1 MRKLFLLPLLL
12 VVVLPGFGQSE
23 SVNDLIGQMQASF
36 TKVET
41 ASFTYE
47 HEIKVLEYSTL
58 QYDYKQ
64 IDLKGVSSS
73 YQNQFNLADIDPY
86 AVRQET
92 VKDIIYV
99 VLTAR
104 NKQKLFKT
112 VKNGKTEPFD
122 DEVKIHAKNV
132 DHARLILD
140 LFKKASPIAEK
151 MMTTKMKLEGYD
163 NMVKWLEEHVGRVS
177 DGVKSVEQSLQRQ
190 TFPGSFK
197 LQQIESDGK
206 SSKQEEFTFNAND
219 INLNSLVFKV
229 SGNSFGL
236 EIGMLDRLK
245 SVSLVR
251 DGVKKPYEDEVIIYT
266 NGVDEARDIRTVL
279 TMMAPLVQAKVKSD
293 LPDPKST
300 DDALEKLATFVKD
313 VTIGSNTYS
322 QSITPKCVTTFS
334 VTEQSSSST
343 EKNTYTFNWMD
354 INPNLA
360 KLAVSGEKMTMEL
373 PALDK
378 KKLVNHY
385 KDDKVVGFEN
395 DAAIYVENVEVGRR
409 LRVLVDKAINY
420 CKTGYKPPFPSDTE
434 GIINWMKSTI
444 GEVTVDQTTVK
455 QVLEPAEAGNLNKI
469 KFTNIEIKSS
479 SSVEEVFEFNLSDI
493 NPMSVDY
500 QASGKWL
507 RVKFETNFKNKI
519 IKAYKA
525 GKIMPYV
532 YTLELVVKDTEEARG
547 LIASLKTCAERLK
560 EK

>member
-1 MRKLFLLPLLL
+1 MYRLNLLIFLIAL
-12 VVVLPGFGQSE
+12 VSMTRGYSQSL
-23 SVNDLIGQMQASF
+23 NDLVGEMQASF

-73 YQNQFNLADIDPY
+73 YQNQFNLADVDPY

-92 VKDIIYV
+92 VKDIILV

-104 NKQKLFKT
+104 NKQKLFKM

-140 LFKKASPIAEK
+140 LVKKAIPPAEK
-151 MMTTKMKLEGYD
+151 MMTTKLKLEGYD
-163 NMVKWLEEHVGRVS
+163 NMIKWLEEHVGKVS

-206 SSKQEEFTFNAND
+206 SSKQEEYTFNAND

-236 EIGMLDRLK
+236 EISMLDRLK

-251 DGVKKPYEDEVIIYT
+251 DGVKKPFVDDLIIYT

-279 TMMAPLVQAKVKSD
+279 TMIAPLVQAKVKAD
-293 LPDPKST
+293 LPEPKNA
-300 DDALEKLATFVKD
+300 DEALEKLATFVKD
-313 VTIGSNTYS
+313 VTIGANTYS
-322 QSITPKCVTTFS
+322 QTITPKCVTTFS
-334 VTEQSSSST
+334 VTQQSASST

-354 INPNLA
+354 VNPNLS
-360 KLAVSGEKMTMEL
+360 KLAVSGEKMTMDL
-373 PALDK
+373 PMMDK

-385 KDDKVVGFEN
+385 KDEKVVAFEN
-395 DAAIYVENVEVGRR
+395 DASIYVENMEVGRR

-420 CKTGYKPPFPSDTE
+420 CKTSYKPPFPSDTE
-434 GIINWMKSTI
+434 GIVNWMKNTI

-455 QVLEPAEAGNLNKI
+455 QVLEPAEAGNVNKI

-479 SSVEEVFEFNLSDI
+479 SSVEEIYEFNLSDI

-500 QASGKWL
+500 QPSGKWL

-532 YTLELVVKDTEEARG
+532 YALEIAVKDTEEARS
-547 LIASLKTCAERLK
+547 LILALKKCAEDLK
-560 EK
+560 GK

>member
-1 MRKLFLLPLLL
+1 MHKFCLFL
-12 VVVLPGFGQSE
+12 FAAIASSASGQSG
-23 SVNDLIGQMQASF
+23 SLSDLIGKLQSSF

-41 ASFTYE
+41 ATFTYE
-47 HEIKVLEYSTL
+47 HEIKVLEFSTI

-99 VLTAR
+99 VLTAK
-104 NKQKLFKT
+104 NKQRLFKM

-122 DEVKIHAKNV
+122 DEVKIHAKNI
-132 DHARLILD
+132 DHARFILD
-140 LFKKASPIAEK
+140 LIKEAIPVGEK
-151 MMTTKMKLEGYD
+151 ITTTKLKLEGYE
-163 NMVKWLEEHVGRVS
+163 NMAKWLEEHVVKVS
-177 DGVKSVEQSLQRQ
+177 DGVKTIEQSLQRQ
-190 TFPGSFK
+190 PYPGSFK

-206 SSKQEEFTFNAND
+206 SSKQEEFIFNASD
-219 INLNSLVFKV
+219 VNLNSLVFKV

-251 DGVKKPYEDEVIIYT
+251 DGVKKPFVDEVIIYT
-266 NGVDEARDIRTVL
+266 NGVDEARDIRNVL
-279 TMMAPLVQAKVKSD
+279 SMMAPLVQAKVKAD
-293 LPDPKST
+293 MPDPRNV
-300 DDALEKLATFVKD
+300 DEALEKLATFVKD
-313 VTIGSNTYS
+313 VTIGANAYS
-322 QSITPKCVTTFS
+322 QSVTPKCVTTFS
-334 VTEQSSSST
+334 VTEQSASST

-354 INPNLA
+354 VNPNLA
-360 KLAVSGEKMTMEL
+360 KLTVLGEKMTMEL
-373 PALDK
+373 PILDK
-378 KKLVNHY
+378 KKLINHY
-385 KDDKVVGFEN
+385 KDDKVVAFEN

-409 LRVLVDKAINY
+409 LRVLVDKAISY

-434 GIINWMKSTI
+434 GIVNWMKNTI
-444 GEVTVDQTTVK
+444 GEVTVDQATVK
-455 QVLEPAEAGNLNKI
+455 QVLEPAEAGNVNKI
-469 KFTNIEIKSS
+469 KFTSIEIKST
-479 SSVEEVFEFNLSDI
+479 SSVEEVYEFNLSDI
-493 NPMSVDY
+493 NPMSIDY

-532 YTLELVVKDTEEARG
+532 YTLDFAVKDTEEARS
-547 LIASLKTCAERLK
+547 LILALKKCAEDQK
-560 EK
+560 GK